1 MVPHQVLLA
10 QVPDVLDD
18 PADRQQDG
26 PPGPHIPALHPHL
39 PRITTGMLQ
48 ALKWLVEKFEH

>member
-10 QVPDVLDD
+10 QVSDVLDD

-39 PRITTGMLQ
+39 SRITTGMLQ
-48 ALKWLVEKFEH
+48 ALKWLVEKF